1 MKNWFLF
8 LALLAVSSAA
18 TAQGPAGILE
28 EDKYNFQLHPKQY
41 ERGVD
46 VDAKMFFSDWR
57 DSIYRIKFG
66 NLVVRD
72 IFTPNLSGDPLK
84 PSGKGEVLE
93 VYKEFAQCF
102 LAANTVTTPTTLE
115 DEQAVFYIT
124 SGKGEI
130 SAGGMTY
137 SVGIGSA
144 ALVPAGLE
152 FTLKSCVNEELS
164 MLMVIEPIVGDFT
177 PRKDLFVRHSE
188 NSSFGRGHEPKL
200 HWANHSG
207 ALIGGNDGL
216 CVMHSFFEVTIMPHQ
231 MAEPHASLGLGTD
244 VCWYCVE
251 GDWTL
256 LGKQLWKFNSGMA
269 FKNPSDG
276 RFYHSNINT
285 TDKPIKFIHIRSES
299 PKDLYG
305 KYDVPQE
312 QDEFYALDN
321 RGYNPE
327 VDVNTD
333 LFVDSW
339 KYNSP
344 RTEHGTIR
352 VNDIFTENTSADP
365 LKPEKQGA
373 VLNVFSEYAWGILE
387 PGLSTTKETLKGEQ
401 KIFYFTGGKGEITGG
416 SETAQFNGYT
426 GVLIPEGLSF
436 QIRNIGTESLT
447 MLIVGEKTYKGFKP
461 RKDMLVVK
469 EGEIPLS
476 APYGH
481 WNNIG
486 KHIFDK
492 NSGMAR
498 LTGFNAI
505 WLSPH
510 TMAQPHASRGLG
522 TDVLWLGL
530 EGDIWTLLGKKL
542 YHLERGMAFKN
553 PSDGKVYHSNINT
566 TEHNIKLLW
575 VRSIAPEQV
584 ENLGK

>member
-1 MKNWFLF
+1 MKHLLLF
-8 LALLAVSSAA
+8 LTLFAVSSAT
-18 TAQGPAGILE
+18 TAQNNAGVLE
-28 EDKYNFQLHPKQY
+28 KEDLNFQLHPKQY

-46 VDAKMFFSDWR
+46 TDPKMFISDWR
-57 DSIYRIKFG
+57 TSIYRIKFG

-84 PSGKGEVLE
+84 PSGIGEVLE

-102 LAANTVTTPTTLE
+102 LSANTVTTPTTLE
-115 DEQAVFYIT
+115 GEQAVFYIT
-124 SGKGEI
+124 SGRGEI

-137 SVGIGSA
+137 SVVIGSA

-152 FTLKSCVNEELS
+152 FTLRSCVNEELS
-164 MLMVIEPIVGDFT
+164 MLMVIEPIVGEFT

-188 NSSFGRGHEPKL
+188 NTYFERGHDPKI
-200 HWANHSG
+200 HWSYHVSP
-207 ALIGGNDGL
+207 LIGKDDGL
-216 CVMHSFFEVTIMPHQ
+216 CVMHSFFEVPIMPHQ
-231 MAEPHASLGLGTD
+231 MGEPHASLGLGTD
-244 VCWYCVE
+244 VLWYCVE

-276 RFYHSNINT
+276 RFYHSHINT
-285 TDKPIKFIHIRSES
+285 TETPIKFLHIRSES
-299 PKDLYG
+299 PQDLYG
-305 KYDVPQE
+305 KYDIPQE
-312 QDEFYALDN
+312 ADEFYALSTY
-321 RGYNPE
+321 GYDPK

-333 LFVDSW
+333 LFIDSW
-339 KYNSP
+339 KFNRP
-344 RTEHGTIR
+344 RTEHGAIR
-352 VNDIFTENTSADP
+352 VHDIFTENTSADP
-365 LKPEKQGA
+365 LKPDKKGA

-416 SETAQFNGYT
+416 NETVQFTGYT

-436 QIRNIGTESLT
+436 QIKNIGTESLT

-469 EGEIPLS
+469 EGEIPLN

-481 WNNIG
+481 WNNIT
-486 KHIFDK
+486 KTIFDE

-498 LTGFNAI
+498 LIGFRPV

-510 TMAQPHASRGLG
+510 TMAQIHASRGLG

-542 YHLERGMAFKN
+542 YRFERGMAFKN
-553 PSDGKVYHSNINT
+553 PSDGKVYHGNINT

-575 VRSIAPEQV
+575 IRSITPEQAK
-584 ENLGK
+584 NLGK